1 MWRATT
7 IIVVTAGLVGTA
19 NSVPPP
25 PGWEHTP
32 AKSIAYKDPRSS
44 ITFYV
49 ESDGRHVAAIDSGGN
64 LLWVRIP
71 HQESRT
77 GSPGVETSVIDG
89 IDQEPATTGYA
100 QYLQQYG
107 FRPEDKLLKITFTSY
122 FFGELDERTGAFVLI
137 GRN

>member
-1 MWRATT
+1 MRRATT
-7 IIVVTAGLVGTA
+7 IMAVTAGLVGTA
-19 NSVPPP
+19 NSTPPP

-49 ESDGRHVAAIDSGGN
+49 ESDGQHVAAM
-64 LLWVRIP
+64 
-71 HQESRT
+71 SRT

-89 IDQEPATTGYA
+89 IDQEPATAGYA

-122 FFGELDERTGAFVLI
+122 FFGELDERTGEFVLI